1 MGLFRHLLLASFCC
15 TIICSIFT
23 AVKSTDALD
32 SYCNSDNSPINS
44 PTPAT
49 VQKLIANVVAGAS
62 RAGFAT
68 ASLGGPGT
76 KAYGL
81 AQCRGDVSAKDCA
94 SCLQDA
100 GKEIGN
106 RCAAGGRDARIWYDF
121 CFLRYSADAFF
132 GKVDTG
138 YNVLWA
144 NVGQVSDP
152 EGFSRKLR
160 NLMSEIS
167 KEAISPENQGLG
179 KGKRKISAFLNLYAL
194 VQCTKDLA
202 PVDCAQCIAIAVGDN
217 FQSFCK
223 DSAAESSR
231 TPLIVP
237 STRESHSQGGGRRE
251 VDKNP
256 RRLVP
261 NPESPDLSQP
271 RDKLLDVFERSEGME
286 EVGLE
291 LLKKKM
297 EDFVK
302 ERDWE
307 KHHTPRNLLLNMI
320 GEVGELSEIFQW
332 KGEVAKGLPDWDE
345 AEKIHL
351 GEELSDVLLNLVR
364 LSDVCGIDLGK
375 AALRKVQ
382 LNALKYPPPTH
393 HSPTKTQ
400 P

>member
-32 SYCNSDNSPINS
+32 SYCNSDNSPTNS

-49 VQKLIANVVAGAS
+49 VQKLIANVVAAAS

-68 ASLGGPGT
+68 ASLGGQGT

-81 AQCRGDVSAKDCA
+81 AQCRGDVSAKDCS

-237 STRESHSQGGGRRE
+237 FTRESHSHSQGGGRRG

-271 RDKLLDVFERSEGME
+271 RDKLLDVFQRSTSFSKNPRRL
-286 EVGLE
+286 VLNPKNSKSRH
-291 LLKKKM
+291 LS
-297 EDFVK
+297 
-302 ERDWE
+302 R
-307 KHHTPRNLLLNMI
+307 PRNLGGGVKLLNVVQWSTGFPKTPRRMMI
-320 GEVGELSEIFQW
+320 GSVAPTCTYNEC
-332 KGEVAKGLPDWDE
+332 KGCKYKCR
-345 AEKIHL
+345 AEQVPVEGNDPINSPYHYKC
-351 GEELSDVLLNLVR
+351 
-364 LSDVCGIDLGK
+364 VCH
-375 AALRKVQ
+375 R
-382 LNALKYPPPTH
+382 
-393 HSPTKTQ
+393 
-400 P
+400 

>member
-1 MGLFRHLLLASFCC
+1 MLSRVAFSAYNVVGANRDCHIQALPIRSRRGAAVSCAPPRTGPALSVATEEPKSQLRVAYEPTSLADRLRLGSLAEDGFSYREKFIIRCYEVGINKTATVETIANLLQEVG
-15 TIICSIFT
+15 CSHAQSVGF
-23 AVKSTDALD
+23 STD
-32 SYCNSDNSPINS
+32 
-44 PTPAT
+44 
-49 VQKLIANVVAGAS
+49 
-62 RAGFAT
+62 GFAT
-68 ASLGGPGT
+68 T
-76 KAYGL
+76 H
-81 AQCRGDVSAKDCA
+81 
-94 SCLQDA
+94 
-100 GKEIGN
+100 
-106 RCAAGGRDARIWYDF
+106 
-121 CFLRYSADAFF
+121 
-132 GKVDTG
+132 TM
-138 YNVLWA
+138 
-144 NVGQVSDP
+144 
-152 EGFSRKLR
+152 RKLHLIWVTAR
-160 NLMSEIS
+160 MHIEIYRYPAWS
-167 KEAISPENQGLG
+167 DVVEIETWCQTEGRIGTRRDWILKDFATGEVIGRATRELKEVEAT
-179 KGKRKISAFLNLYAL
+179 KL
-194 VQCTKDLA
+194 VSRDE
-202 PVDCAQCIAIAVGDN
+202 
-217 FQSFCK
+217 QST
-223 DSAAESSR
+223 AESSR

-237 STRESHSQGGGRRE
+237 STRESHSQGGERRW

-256 RRLVP
+256 RKIVP
-261 NPESPDLSQP
+261 DPESLDLSQP
-271 RDKLLDVFERSEGME
+271 RNVGITILTNEATNTGTQFSRSEGME
-286 EVGLE
+286 EVSLE

-345 AEKIHL
+345 AEKVHL

>member
-15 TIICSIFT
+15 TIFCSIFT

-32 SYCNSDNSPINS
+32 SYCNSDKSPTNS

-68 ASLGGPGT
+68 ASLGGQGT

-81 AQCRGDVSAKDCA
+81 AQCRGDVSAKDCS

-179 KGKRKISAFLNLYAL
+179 KGKRKISAFQNLYAL

-223 DSAAESSR
+223 DSKGCRVINASCYIRYELYPFYFPIDSPVNSTVAAAFDER
-231 TPLIVP
+231 NYR
-237 STRESHSQGGGRRE
+237 ST
-251 VDKNP
+251 VVYKY
-256 RRLVP
+256 
-261 NPESPDLSQP
+261 
-271 RDKLLDVFERSEGME
+271 
-286 EVGLE
+286 
-291 LLKKKM
+291 
-297 EDFVK
+297 
-302 ERDWE
+302 
-307 KHHTPRNLLLNMI
+307 
-320 GEVGELSEIFQW
+320 
-332 KGEVAKGLPDWDE
+332 
-345 AEKIHL
+345 
-351 GEELSDVLLNLVR
+351 
-364 LSDVCGIDLGK
+364 K
-375 AALRKVQ
+375 A
-382 LNALKYPPPTH
+382 
-393 HSPTKTQ
+393 
-400 P
+400 

>member
-32 SYCNSDNSPINS
+32 SYCNSDNSPTNS

-49 VQKLIANVVAGAS
+49 VQKLIANVVAAAS

-68 ASLGGPGT
+68 ASLGGQGT

-81 AQCRGDVSAKDCA
+81 AQCRGDVSAKDCS

-271 RDKLLDVFERSEGME
+271 RDKLLDVFQRSISFPKNDRRRI
-286 EVGLE
+286 VLNPKNSKSPGL
-291 LLKKKM
+291 
-297 EDFVK
+297 FQ
-302 ERDWE
+302 
-307 KHHTPRNLLLNMI
+307 PRNLGGGGKLLNVFQWSTGFLKTPRRMMI
-320 GEVGELSEIFQW
+320 GSVAPTCTYNEC
-332 KGEVAKGLPDWDE
+332 KGCKYKCR
-345 AEKIHL
+345 AEQVPVEGNDPINSPYHYKC
-351 GEELSDVLLNLVR
+351 
-364 LSDVCGIDLGK
+364 VCH
-375 AALRKVQ
+375 R
-382 LNALKYPPPTH
+382 
-393 HSPTKTQ
+393 
-400 P
+400 